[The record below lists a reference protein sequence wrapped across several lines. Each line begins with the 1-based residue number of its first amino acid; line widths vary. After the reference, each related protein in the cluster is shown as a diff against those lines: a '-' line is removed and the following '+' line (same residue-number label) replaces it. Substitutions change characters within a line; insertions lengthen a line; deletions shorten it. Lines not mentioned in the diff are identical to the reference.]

1 MHRAGGLLVI
11 LSGTPN
17 LKLLGSLQG
26 FAAGLMLCVSFFDLT
41 HNTMNALGFLKGSIW
56 FYLGALF
63 FASIVNFIPEST
75 LVLENH
81 KSWENS
87 DGSVKGML
95 RKHHTQVLFSGI
107 VTAIVASITVHNFP
121 EGMTIFVGSM
131 KGIQIGVNLAL
142 AIALHNIPESGVHL
156 TRTHFHYFYDKVL
169 QLLFLSTMLLKDYI
183 FLRSLNPEI
192 LEGLL
197 DQPLFLGHQFA
208 KGDEVLAIR
217 EALSTINVI

>member
-26 FAAGLMLCVSFFDLT
+26 FAAGLMLCISFFDLA
-41 HNTMNALGFLKGSIW
+41 HNTMNSLGFLKGRIW

-63 FASIVNFIPEST
+63 FASIVNFIPEPT

-95 RKHHTQVLFSGI
+95 RKHHRQILFSGI
-107 VTAIVASITVHNFP
+107 VTAIGLTVHNFP
-121 EGMTIFVGSM
+121 KGMTIFVGSM
-131 KGIQIGVNLAL
+131 KGIRIDVNLAL
-142 AIALHNIPESGVHL
+142 AIALHNIPEGVAVAL
-156 TRTHFHYFYDKVL
+156 PIYYATESFYFWD
-169 QLLFLSTMLLKDYI
+169 I
-183 FLRSLNPEI
+183 SLPKEMM
-192 LEGLL
+192 
-197 DQPLFLGHQFA
+197 
-208 KGDEVLAIR
+208 
-217 EALSTINVI
+217 S